1 MKPHVKNLIAP
12 IVLSAACLFL
22 QPLKPATQVRVVSS
36 EEEKH
41 EAWLLDRLREA
52 RSIKAGMSKADLL
65 KVFNPDG
72 GLQRIPPERYV
83 LRTCYYIKVDVRFQL
98 PGERPLA
105 KIPPDSELRILVI
118 SKPYLEL
125 PIAD

>member
-1 MKPHVKNLIAP
+1 MKPYVKSLIAP
-12 IVLSAACLFL
+12 IVLSAACFFV
-22 QPLKPATQVRVVSS
+22 QPLKPATQVRVASN

-52 RSIKAGMSKADLL
+52 RSIKAGMSKADSL
-65 KVFNPDG
+65 KAFTPDG

-105 KIPPDSELRILVI
+105 KAPPDSELKILII
-118 SKPYLEL
+118 SKPYLEP
-125 PIAD
+125 PIYE

>member
-1 MKPHVKNLIAP
+1 MKPHVKSLIAT

-105 KIPPDSELRILVI
+105 KIPPDTELKVLITSR
-118 SKPYLEL
+118 PYLDL

>member
-12 IVLSAACLFL
+12 IVPSAACLFL
-22 QPLKPATQVRVVSS
+22 QPLKPATQVRVVSK

-41 EAWLLDRLREA
+41 EAWLLERLREA

-65 KVFNPDG
+65 NVFTPDG
-72 GLQRIPPERYV
+72 GFQRIPPERYV
-83 LRTCYYIKVDVRFQL
+83 LRTCQYIKVHVRFQL

-105 KIPPDSELRILVI
+105 KIPPDTELKILII
-118 SKPYLEL
+118 SRPYLDL